1 MTLEA
6 VKRGAVSP
14 GPVAAEMLGTG
25 RHEAGHTR
33 GKGRRPARGSLAR
46 DRPQLGGGLELTC
59 AAPCAGN
66 GRRNP
71 SCFLRFNF
79 QKGREEHQRTP
90 NPALRRRSRL
100 TQLLQ
105 ESCFS
110 STSAEARQG
119 TWPQMAVTQRFQIKN
134 HKKKKT
140 APPGGSVQSW
150 PWGSQ
155 RDLLV
160 TTVLPCVCSPH
171 RAIFTQT

>member
-150 PWGSQ
+150 PGEAS
-155 RDLLV
+155 V
-160 TTVLPCVCSPH
+160 TFWSPLCFRAFAH
-171 RAIFTQT
+171 RIEQY

>member
-46 DRPQLGGGLELTC
+46 DRPQLRGGLELTC

-134 HKKKKT
+134 HKKKKQRHQE
-140 APPGGSVQSW
+140 ARFRAGLGEASVTFW
-150 PWGSQ
+150 
-155 RDLLV
+155 
-160 TTVLPCVCSPH
+160 SPLCFRAFAH
-171 RAIFTQT
+171 RIEQY